1 MPIPSACFSS
11 FLIETG
17 KPARGGMAVARTPS
31 GSVIEGNAAE
41 GFVGRFKLRDTT
53 RVDKK
58 VDSKKMR
65 RMLVCCAVRV

>member
-1 MPIPSACFSS
+1 
-11 FLIETG
+11 
-17 KPARGGMAVARTPS
+17 MAVARTPS